1 MQDEKK
7 QKKLKVTQLKMLK
20 EALARFEDLRD
31 EKEIWRGIEAML
43 LIATTRQEQAKQED
57 FSDLETGSEGD
68 SD

>member
-1 MQDEKK
+1 
-7 QKKLKVTQLKMLK
+7 MLK